1 MFNPQLKTFVTVADC
16 GSFNKAAEALYI
28 SPPSVMKQLNA
39 LEKHLELKLL
49 DRTNQ
54 GIRLTAAGRVIY
66 RHAKEMFERSEQAI
80 SEARKEEARA
90 STTFCIGSSLLNP
103 CKPFMDL
110 WYQINEAFLGYRLH
124 IVPFEDD
131 HQGIL
136 GEIGALGG
144 KFDFLIGV
152 CDSKSWLDRCSFF
165 QLGTA
170 RHCIAVNREHPLA
183 KRERLS
189 IEDLYGQTLMI
200 GKRGDSVS
208 VDQIRDELERHPQI
222 QIEDT
227 LPFYDMEVFNRC
239 AQTKNVM
246 LTLDCW
252 KDVHPSLVTI
262 PMAWE
267 YTVPFGILY
276 AKEPSGDIIRFLDAV
291 ESFQKCKCSFDF

>member
-1 MFNPQLKTFVTVADC
+1 
-16 GSFNKAAEALYI
+16 
-28 SPPSVMKQLNA
+28 
-39 LEKHLELKLL
+39 
-49 DRTNQ
+49 
-54 GIRLTAAGRVIY
+54 
-66 RHAKEMFERSEQAI
+66 
-80 SEARKEEARA
+80 
-90 STTFCIGSSLLNP
+90 
-103 CKPFMDL
+103 MDL
-110 WYQINEAFLGYRLH
+110 WYQINEAFPGYRLH

-136 GEIGALGG
+136 GEIGALGE

-152 CDSKSWLDRCSFF
+152 CDSKSWLDRCNFF

-189 IEDLYGQTLMI
+189 IEDLYGQTLMM

-208 VDQIRDELERHPQI
+208 VDQIRDKLERHPQI

-227 LPFYDMEVFNRC
+227 LPFYDIEVFNRC

-267 YTVPFGILY
+267 YIIPFGLLY
-276 AKEPSGDIIRFLDAV
+276 AKEPSGDIIKFLNVV
-291 ESFQKCKCSFDF
+291 ESLQKCKCSFDF